1 MESYNP
7 AIPGCTISYGMV
19 AKHVNKKNAGKTSVL
34 AINALLH
41 SLLLLLRPS
50 VLLLSIVTFNN
61 DKSHRQSEF
70 DVSQPRPRLGGLSHL
85 ETFTWQNYTPAGRVT
100 RSGRPGYPPP
110 HLRDQ
115 SKMRD

>member
-19 AKHVNKKNAGKTSVL
+19 AKHVNKKNADILMLFYT
-34 AINALLH
+34 H
-41 SLLLLLRPS
+41 LLLLLRPS

-70 DVSQPRPRLGGLSHL
+70 CAKLIYHDFH
-85 ETFTWQNYTPAGRVT
+85 
-100 RSGRPGYPPP
+100 PG
-110 HLRDQ
+110 
-115 SKMRD
+115 

>member
-1 MESYNP
+1 MQSYNP
-7 AIPGCTISYGMV
+7 AIPGCTVSYGMV

-61 DKSHRQSEF
+61 DKSHRQSRSPSNGASISHTSPW
-70 DVSQPRPRLGGLSHL
+70 SQPLP
-85 ETFTWQNYTPAGRVT
+85 E
-100 RSGRPGYPPP
+100 
-110 HLRDQ
+110 
-115 SKMRD
+115 

>member
-19 AKHVNKKNAGKTSVL
+19 AKHVNKKNADILMLFYT
-34 AINALLH
+34 H
-41 SLLLLLRPS
+41 LLLLLRPS

-70 DVSQPRPRLGGLSHL
+70 CAKVIYH
-85 ETFTWQNYTPAGRVT
+85 EFH
-100 RSGRPGYPPP
+100 PG
-110 HLRDQ
+110 
-115 SKMRD
+115 

>member
-1 MESYNP
+1 MQYYNP

-70 DVSQPRPRLGGLSHL
+70 CAKVIYH
-85 ETFTWQNYTPAGRVT
+85 EFH
-100 RSGRPGYPPP
+100 PG
-110 HLRDQ
+110 
-115 SKMRD
+115 

>member
-41 SLLLLLRPS
+41 SLAS
-50 VLLLSIVTFNN
+50 
-61 DKSHRQSEF
+61 
-70 DVSQPRPRLGGLSHL
+70 
-85 ETFTWQNYTPAGRVT
+85 
-100 RSGRPGYPPP
+100 
-110 HLRDQ
+110 
-115 SKMRD
+115 